1 MEDLCKKALDLGA
14 TRAAPIS
21 PKDVIIDLRVRLKCQ
36 VPRCRS
42 YGENLTCPPNCLS
55 VEEFKEFLECYE
67 QGVFIQLDYQIPKKT
82 KSKIEDTD
90 SLAKLYLDKQYLNN
104 QNKNTQ
110 KGKESL
116 NDIITN
122 VESEAFS
129 SGYYFA
135 TGFVGGG
142 CSKCETCVGPGNPC
156 RFPFYARPSLEAV
169 GIDVFKTAERV
180 GFKLEFPVR
189 DRIVWSGMV
198 LVK

>member
-1 MEDLCKKALDLGA
+1 MEDLCQKAVDAGA

-21 PKDVIIDLRVRLKCQ
+21 PEDVVVDLRVRLKCQ

-55 VEEFKEFLECYE
+55 VEEFKEFLDCYE
-67 QGVFIQLDYQIPKKT
+67 QGVFIQLDYQIPDDI
-82 KSKIEDTD
+82 KSKITD
-90 SLAKLYLDKQYLNN
+90 AGSLSKLHHDGDYLKE
-104 QNKNTQ
+104 Q
-110 KGKESL
+110 KKDIQQKKWSL
-116 NDIITN
+116 NEIITK

-129 SGYYFA
+129 RGYYLA

-142 CSKCETCVGPGNPC
+142 CTKCATCVGPGNPC
-156 RFPFYARPSLEAV
+156 RFPFYARPPLEAV
-169 GIDVFKTAERV
+169 GIDVFKTAEKV